1 LLQVCDSEQLEQG
14 ITMRRRL
21 SSPEEFEARYFLHGA
36 PVDDISV
43 EAGNEIVYPEFSL
56 PDVNE
61 TSPTFGQ
68 NVSPSDYLGEV
79 SAWYF
84 GHAS

>member
-1 LLQVCDSEQLEQG
+1 
-14 ITMRRRL
+14 MRRRL
-21 SSPEEFEARYFLHGA
+21 SSPEEFEARYCLHGA
-36 PVDDISV
+36 VVDEVSV
-43 EAGNEIVYPEFSL
+43 ETGNEIVYPEFSL
-56 PDVNE
+56 TDVNE